1 MGQQLRAPYS
11 HFFFFFF
18 WWRGAGHLV
27 GCLGQQRTLASELQG
42 LARVAC
48 KTTTPY
54 KQGPANSR
62 LVHASDAGLPS
73 LPSRQGS
80 RSKDGG
86 SAFPKPEPTPHPERG
101 KQSQRVEDPPQV
113 SRDVNRAHGNLA
125 TSHPPPVTVLVDRGA
140 GPSRSRDAT

>member
-11 HFFFFFF
+11 HFVFF
-18 WWRGAGHLV
+18 WWRGVGHLV

-48 KTTTPY
+48 KNTTPY
-54 KQGPANSR
+54 KQGPASSP

-80 RSKDGG
+80 RSKDCG
-86 SAFPKPEPTPHPERG
+86 STSPKPEPTRHPERG

-113 SRDVNRAHGNLA
+113 SREVKRAHGNLA
-125 TSHPPPVTVLVDRGA
+125 TSHPPPVTVLVDREA